1 MIETNSD
8 ENTIKRLK
16 IHYFVH
22 VSVAILLFVLVY
34 FRVFAFAELS
44 SSISLYVQQYA
55 IILTLI
61 ALPAALKIYS
71 NKIKK
76 IQKTDRNIAIQSFRR
91 IYFTRLYLVG
101 FAVFINVLLYG
112 MTRIQNFAWLA
123 VISMAVYAF
132 CLPSRDDLFQL
143 TRPTSKEE
151 ADKTH

>member
-1 MIETNSD
+1 MIETNLD

-44 SSISLYVQQYA
+44 SNISLYVQQYA

>member
-132 CLPSRDDLFQL
+132 CLPSCDDLFQL

>member
-44 SSISLYVQQYA
+44 SNISLYVQQYA